1 MFMLRIANP
10 VSRRGRGAKYAE
22 IVTAELDAR
31 GVEHRL
37 CLTDNPLHATKI
49 AKQAAEAGEKLVLCV
64 GGDGTLSEVAG
75 GLCGSDTALGIVP
88 AGTGDDFA
96 RYLGLPQDP
105 LKALDVALNGRER
118 VIDLGLANGRAFV
131 NIAGS
136 GIDVSVL
143 RHTLFYKRFLH
154 GLPAYVMGVLR
165 ALATFSPSEAE
176 ITANGETL
184 RLRCMLVN
192 VANGRFFGGGMM
204 VAPEA
209 DASDGLFDV
218 HYVDEISR
226 LRVLTLLAGFIKGTY
241 VRHSFVHSFRC
252 EELTVRFGDASL
264 QLDGEISSSGL
275 VAYKLLKSALRVRV
289 GK

>member
-1 MFMLRIANP
+1 MLIIANP

-22 IVTAELDAR
+22 LVAAELDSR
-31 GVEHRL
+31 GLPHRL

-75 GLCGSDTALGIVP
+75 GLCGSETALGIIP

-105 LKALDVALNGRER
+105 LKALDIALCGGER
-118 VIDLGLANGRAFV
+118 VIDLGLANGRVFI

-154 GLPAYVMGVLR
+154 GLPAYVLGVLR
-165 ALATFSPSEAE
+165 AVTTFAPAE
-176 ITANGETL
+176 TEIIANGETV
-184 RLRCMLVN
+184 RRKCMLVN

-218 HYVDEISR
+218 HYVDELTR
-226 LRVLTLLAGFIKGTY
+226 MKVLSLLAGFIKGTY

-252 EELTVRFGDASL
+252 EELTVRYGDSSL
-264 QLDGEISSSGL
+264 QMDGEITTGNP
-275 VAYKLLKSALRVRV
+275 VTYKLLKSALRVRV
-289 GK
+289 ER